1 MKSNS
6 ENTIGLTKEVRQPNN
21 NYNREV
27 ETDIND
33 KISNTSMRNKLQL
46 KDLNLVPIN
55 PQYDYDEE
63 VVTSL

>member
-1 MKSNS
+1 MKCNS
-6 ENTIGLTKEVRQPNN
+6 ENTIGMTKEVRQSN

>member
-1 MKSNS
+1 M
-6 ENTIGLTKEVRQPNN
+6 TKEVRQSNN